1 MVKLLGIKA
10 KTSSLIDYI
19 GAGFI
24 KTAEERMLSGI
35 IGNGTLMSGGA
46 KALIAAGID
55 GKGGKLGNMATLAF
69 GVDAGE
75 DIAVSL
81 MGMAG
86 IGEGKSGSLL
96 SGVGGQQ
103 GGGDDF

>member
-10 KTSSLIDYI
+10 KTSSLVDYI
-19 GAGFI
+19 GAGAI
-24 KTAEERMLSGI
+24 KAIEEPILTGI
-35 IGNGTLMSGGA
+35 VGNGTFMSGAVKGI
-46 KALIAAGID
+46 IAAGID

-75 DIAVSL
+75 DIAMSL
-81 MGMAG
+81 MNM
-86 IGEGKSGSLL
+86 
-96 SGVGGQQ
+96 VGGAGGLLPGGQT